1 MERGYLKSMD
11 IVVLRKQKGLTQK
24 AAAQLLGMPLRTFL
38 NYEYGITSS
47 DSFTGRA
54 LLRALQEY
62 EPYDEDHGVLP
73 LDLLIEKAR
82 SVLGGYSAKDVEFVY
97 LFGSYAKGKAGDKSD
112 VDFLLSG
119 ALAGLDFFVLQ
130 SDLAKTLHKKV
141 DLLKLAD
148 LKNNPDFLNE
158 ILKTGRRIY
167 G

>member
-1 MERGYLKSMD
+1 MSIAE
-11 IVVLRKQKGLTQK
+11 LRKQKGLTQK
-24 AAAQLLGMPLRTFL
+24 GAAQLLGIPLRTFL
-38 NYEYGITSS
+38 NYEYGITST

-62 EPYDEDHGVLP
+62 EPYDENHGILP
-73 LDLLIEKAR
+73 MDLLIANAQG
-82 SVLGGYSAKDVEFVY
+82 VLAKYSSKSIEYVY
-97 LFGSYAKGKAGDKSD
+97 LFGSYAKGTPQEKSD
-112 VDFLLSG
+112 VDLLLSG
-119 ALAGLDFFVLQ
+119 TITGLDFFVLQ
-130 SDLAKTLHKKV
+130 DELRKALHKKV